1 MNSINKFKKPIDISS
16 VVIAPRLSIVS
27 NSALLWLLL
36 LLSLT
41 ETEATTTTVTDDNR
55 KEVKAN

>member
-36 LLSLT
+36 LLSQT
-41 ETEATTTTVTDDNR
+41 DVTTTTVKDDNR